1 MAAQF
6 VSHVRHGTTPACELL
21 LPPKQA
27 SQQTEETNHSEIA
40 EST

>member
-6 VSHVRHGTTPACELL
+6 VSHVRTTTTTACELL
-21 LPPKQA
+21 LPQKQA

-40 EST
+40 KST

>member
-6 VSHVRHGTTPACELL
+6 VSHVRHVTTPVCELL
-21 LPPKQA
+21 LPPKQP
-27 SQQTEETNHSEIA
+27 SWQTEETNHSEIA